1 MGFQGV
7 VAVVAQG
14 GLLPDE
20 PFVGTDA
27 SPSYANALTSVA
39 YEDGAERT
47 GIHTQ
52 DGSTFASNGA
62 GGFTLS
68 TIIDI
73 TELYNWSGSG
83 SMSFPFYGYIHGD
96 ASYAWNMTGLNDQIG
111 DATATIEGTAST
123 SQDATSSTGW
133 AGIGKYLK
141 ITAGGGR
148 GGLDWGN
155 SGEYVTFL
163 ISATANSVSCPGFEI
178 TMTLGNA

>member
-20 PFVGTDA
+20 PFMGTDA
-27 SPSYANALTSVA
+27 SPTYANALTSVA
-39 YEDGAERT
+39 YESGEQQI
-47 GIHTQ
+47 IHYH
-52 DGSTFASNGA
+52 DGSDYVSNGA

-68 TIIDI
+68 TMIIID
-73 TELYNWSGSG
+73 ELYNWTSSGQ
-83 SMSFPFYGYIHGD
+83 MLFTFYGYMHGD
-96 ASYAWNMTGLNDQIG
+96 ASYAWNMAGLNDQIG

-163 ISATANSVSCPGFEI
+163 ITATANSVSCPSFEI